1 MVYPYLAAR
10 QAIFLTIC
18 DMGRKN
24 RPNNKKG
31 SGGGKQANMRQA
43 ALNIFSKSPDKTLNY
58 KQVASRLE
66 LDGNLD
72 RNELQKVIHQLK
84 MSGDLQEVSA
94 GQYRIRRMASPQLI
108 GKVDLNA
115 AGAAFVT
122 VEGVDKDI
130 YISPRKVRQAL
141 QGDIVKV
148 HTYARQGGGRIE
160 GEIVEIIERAKD
172 TFVGIIKASK
182 AFAFMIADDP
192 KVRVDFYIPLHELN
206 GAKDGDKVIV
216 KMTEWDERARNPM
229 GSVIVVLGR
238 PGEMDVEMNSILAE
252 FNFPLSFPANVEE
265 EAANIPD
272 EISAEEIAKRRDM
285 RTVPTLTIDPDDA
298 QDFDD
303 AISIQKMENGN
314 WEIGIHIADVS
325 HYVQPDTALDKEAI
339 SRATSIY
346 LVDRCIP
353 MLPEKLS
360 NKVCSLRPNEEKL
373 VFSAIFEMDENANVL
388 NDWFGR
394 CVINSDQRFTYDQA
408 QAIIEGNDGPMKD
421 EVLALHGLAKF
432 LRDARFKNGAIA
444 FEKEEVKFKLDAKGN
459 PLELYIKQ
467 YKDSNKLIEEFMLLA
482 NKRVAE
488 FVGKPKRGAMPKT
501 FVYRIHDNPSQERLE
516 TLVTIAAQ
524 LDYKIQLGPRKILTD
539 SLNKLLSDIKGKGEE
554 NMLSTL
560 AIRCMAKAEYSTAN
574 IGHFGLGFS
583 HYSHFTSPIRRYPDV
598 MAHRLLQ
605 RYLDGGSSANEKDYQ
620 DLCIHSSEME
630 KRASDAERA
639 STKYMQ
645 AKYMKDKV
653 GQEFDGLISGVTEW
667 GIFVEIKENKCEGMI
682 RLRDLSDD
690 FYSFDEDTMTV
701 TGSTTGNE
709 YRLGDEVRVRVKEVS
724 VEKRQI
730 DLVMLS

>member
-1 MVYPYLAAR
+1 
-10 QAIFLTIC
+10 
-18 DMGRKN
+18 MGRKHHQGKG
-24 RPNNKKG
+24 KKAAAV
-31 SGGGKQANMRQA
+31 GKEAGLREVA
-43 ALNIFSKSPDKTLNY
+43 FSVFTKSPDKAFNY
-58 KQVASRLE
+58 KQVATRLGIE
-66 LDGNLD
+66 GAQN
-72 RNELQKVIHQLK
+72 RNALQKVIHQLK
-84 MSGDLQEVSA
+84 MSGDLQEVSP
-94 GQYRIRRMASPQLI
+94 GQYRARRMPSPQLI

-115 AGAAFVT
+115 SGAAFIT
-122 VEGVDKDI
+122 VEGIDRDI

-148 HTYARQGGGRIE
+148 HAYARQGGGRIE
-160 GEIVEIIERAKD
+160 GEIVEIIERAKE
-172 TFVGIIKASK
+172 TFVGIIKSSK
-182 AFAFMIADDP
+182 EFAFMIPDDP
-192 KVRVDFYIPLHELN
+192 KVRVDFYVPLHELK

-216 KMTEWDERARNPM
+216 KMTEWQERAHNPM
-229 GSVIVVLGR
+229 GVVIMVLGR
-238 PGEMDVEMNSILAE
+238 PGDMDVEMNSILAE
-252 FNFPLSFPANVEE
+252 FDFPLSFPANVED
-265 EAANIPD
+265 EAECIP
-272 EISAEEIAKRRDM
+272 EIISEEEIAKRRDM
-285 RTVPTLTIDPDDA
+285 RAVPTLTIDPEDA

-303 AISIQKMENGN
+303 AISIQKLENGN

-325 HYVQPDTALDKEAI
+325 HYVRPETALDKEAI

-373 VFSAIFEMDENANVL
+373 VFSAIFEMDENALVL

-408 QAIIEGNDGPMKD
+408 QSIIEGNDGPMKS
-421 EVLALHGLAKF
+421 EVLSLHTLALA
-432 LRDARFKNGAIA
+432 LRAERFKNGAIA
-444 FEKEEVKFKLDAKGN
+444 FEKEEVKFRLDPKGN
-459 PLELYIKQ
+459 PIELFIKQ

-488 FVGKPKRGAMPKT
+488 FVGKPRQGAMPKT
-501 FVYRIHDNPSQERLE
+501 FVYRIHDSPSQERLE

-524 LDYKIQLGPRKILTD
+524 LDYKVQLGPRKILTD
-539 SLNKLLSDIKGKGEE
+539 SLNKLLHDIKGKGEE

-583 HYSHFTSPIRRYPDV
+583 HYTHFTSPIRRYPDV

-605 RYLDGGSSANEKDYQ
+605 RYLDGGTSANDKDYK
-620 DLCIHSSEME
+620 DWCIHSSEME
-630 KRASDAERA
+630 KKASDAERA
-639 STKYMQ
+639 SVKYMQ
-645 AKYMKDKV
+645 AKYMKNKI
-653 GQEFDGLISGVTEW
+653 GQEFAGLISGVTEW

-701 TGSTTGNE
+701 TGSSTGNE
-709 YRLGDEVRVRVKEVS
+709 YRLGDEVRVRVKDVS